1 MDPDEIKVIDNRF
14 RIQNPS
20 LEKALKE
27 HSEENLKRAEEKE
40 KALHEKNNK
49 IKKKIFNAIE
59 KIKKTNSKNKKAI
72 KLKAQNKE
80 R

>member
-40 KALHEKNNK
+40 KALLEKNGGLIEK
-49 IKKKIFNAIE
+49 FFNEID

-72 KLKAQNKE
+72 KLKAQDKE